1 MNSEPLLKATSGLKT
16 ILDEANALLA
26 TEDGTKLLTEKPG
39 SIFCPAIKIY
49 SNLLKEYSLSNFKD
63 LDKNL
68 KRNPKLENAAEEF
81 WDIEALWDENL
92 TKIDS
97 KISNGGDGNNDVVKK
112 IGEQAP
118 IDASLID
125 VRNRQKS
132 CLLENV
138 LDENQGFKVHLV
150 LLRHLS

>member
-1 MNSEPLLKATSGLKT
+1 MNSEPLIKATSGLKT
-16 ILDEANALLA
+16 ILDAANSLLA